1 MNAMLG
7 DKRTHAA
14 FSRMQ
19 RVALARVM
27 MDLIEADFV
36 VDEGEMACFERAIS
50 AEHFDISTAMLVQA
64 KQTDMAKA
72 VETLSRL
79 GDAERGMVVDSLRQ
93 LSLSDGDCAAQEAI
107 QLVSMELALNREAT
121 VCSVPV
127 SEPRIADRSVIYV
140 GGEDDAQA
148 ESLVA
153 QNADALRTTF
163 AAAGFHFV
171 FVPDVASD
179 FRSLNSDYL
188 KKTIRYM
195 IPAVSPQ
202 RLERLTHDLREMTT
216 ARCCRDLLVGKLGIP
231 LVGVKPSLLLKINE
245 SDVVSPFSPDAM
257 ERTRYANFLLVPL
270 RTDPL
275 AQAEY
280 LTSRYLALVS
290 QPVASESATA
300 DSRFLYSG
308 FHRFLFDLIA
318 FGREQRECR
327 LVFDLGNRGETVYFE
342 PKERAG
348 EHISLRLNPQ
358 ETALFFLIAKK
369 SVDGCGLDWR
379 NLGQIPPTERT
390 RLLDEYNT
398 VYRRVGKGHTA
409 ASYKDR
415 TRTNH
420 IRNRVAALCGIANK
434 SLFIPENMRLDGKS
448 YYRIRAT
455 ARDVVFRNLSCGLQ
469 NV

>member
-1 MNAMLG
+1 MNAMQG
-7 DKRTHAA
+7 DKRTHTG
-14 FSRMQ
+14 FSRVQ

-50 AEHFDISTAMLVQA
+50 AEHFGISTAMIVQA

-79 GDAERGMVVDSLRQ
+79 GDAERGMVVDTLRR

-107 QLVSMELALNREAT
+107 QLVAMEMALCGEAA

-127 SEPRIADRSVIYV
+127 SELRIADRSVIYV
-140 GGEDDAQA
+140 EGEDDTQA
-148 ESLVA
+148 GGLVA
-153 QNADALRTTF
+153 RHADALRTTF
-163 AAAGFHFV
+163 ASAGFHFV

-179 FRSLNSDYL
+179 FRRLNPDYL
-188 KKTIRYM
+188 KKVIRYM
-195 IPAVSPQ
+195 IPAVSSQ
-202 RLERLTHDLREMTT
+202 RLERLTHALREMTT

-231 LVGVKPSLLLKINE
+231 LVGVRPSLLLKINE

-257 ERTRYANFLLVPL
+257 ERTRYANFLLIPL
-270 RTDPL
+270 RPDLL
-275 AQAEY
+275 AQAAGF
-280 LTSRYLALVS
+280 TSRYLALVS
-290 QPVASESATA
+290 RPVASDSATA

-308 FHRFLFDLIA
+308 FHRSLFDLIA
-318 FGREQRECR
+318 FGREQRDCR
-327 LVFDLGNRGETVYFE
+327 LVFDLGNRGETVYLE
-342 PKERAG
+342 PKERTG
-348 EHISLRLNPQ
+348 EHISLRLNPR

-379 NLGQIPPTERT
+379 NLAQIPAAERE
-390 RLLDEYNT
+390 RLLDEYNA

-434 SLFIPENMRLDGKS
+434 SLFIPENVRLDGKS

-455 ARDVVFRNLSCGLQ
+455 AQDVVFRNLS
-469 NV
+469 